1 MKICFISHTEKLGGA
16 ERVLFET
23 IAILRGRGIDCYV
36 LLPKEGEFSRRLV
49 ALGVPFD
56 FVHNGSWVTW
66 DKPTVWART
75 KAVAKITIGILSTL
89 KKVSRSRCDIVYSN
103 TLSICNGA
111 FAATI
116 LRIPHVWHLHD
127 FPGYHGISFYFGRR
141 FSLRTIGALSAICIT
156 VSKHLSEICAPYI
169 DSSKLMTVYPAMR
182 MVEVPAA
189 DAKPA
194 VKKRAGGRFQCVI
207 VGGLVPTKRQEDAVR
222 ALGHLHRN
230 GADADL
236 TIVGGGDP
244 TYRKVLEEIA
254 ASDGVSD
261 RLHFT
266 GAVADALP
274 SMQKSDVVLV
284 CSAQET
290 FGRATIEGMLAGR
303 PVVAARAAATPELIR
318 DGVNGLLYTPGD
330 SRELGGR
337 IKMLYHDP
345 VLAQGLAERGR
356 TWARTSFTEER
367 YAREILSVLTA
378 VGSKPLASK
387 SATQATENTISIE
400 TP

>member
-23 IAILRGRGIDCYV
+23 ITILKSRGIDCYI
-36 LLPKEGEFSRRLV
+36 LLPKDGEFSQRLLT
-49 ALGVPFD
+49 LGVPFD
-56 FVHNGSWVTW
+56 FVYNSSWVTW
-66 DKPTVWART
+66 NKPTVWMRV
-75 KAVAKITIGILSTL
+75 KAVAKIAIGILSTL
-89 KKVSRSRCDIVYSN
+89 KKVRRSRCDIVYSN

-111 FAATI
+111 FAAAI

-141 FSLRTIGALSAICIT
+141 FSLRMIGALSAICIT

-182 MVEVPAA
+182 MVEMPAA
-189 DAKPA
+189 DGKL
-194 VKKRAGGRFQCVI
+194 VGKKARGRFQCVI

-222 ALGHLHRN
+222 ALGYLHRN
-230 GADADL
+230 RVDADL
-236 TIVGGGDP
+236 TIVGGGDL
-244 TYRKVLEEIA
+244 TYRKALEEIA
-254 ASDGVSD
+254 ASDSVCD
-261 RLHFT
+261 RVHFT
-266 GAVADALP
+266 GAVTDALP
-274 SMQKSDVVLV
+274 FMQESDVILV

-303 PVVAARAAATPELIR
+303 PVVGARAAATPELIR

-330 SRELGGR
+330 SRDLGER
-337 IKMLYHDP
+337 IKMLYDDP
-345 VLAQGLAERGR
+345 VLAHGLAERGR
-356 TWARTSFTEER
+356 TWARTFYTEER

-378 VGSKPLASK
+378 VHSRPLASK
-387 SATQATENTISIE
+387 SATPAAENSISIE
-400 TP
+400 TR